1 MHIQVIEERRGT
13 YSYAPEGGGKVEF
26 STLEIYNEEI
36 RDLLLP
42 GKDQKLDIRQGERGL
57 FVQDLCMEQVRSIL
71 CLFLH
76 FLLRAVPVRSRSA
89 HGEVGGKGAVLIWGY
104 LACVLSR

>member
-1 MHIQVIEERRGT
+1 MIEERRGT

-42 GKDQKLDIRQGERGL
+42 GKDKKLDIRQGERGL
-57 FVQDLCMEQVRSIL
+57 FVQDLCMEQVRSI
-71 CLFLH
+71 CVFSSIFCRGQCPFVH
-76 FLLRAVPVRSRSA
+76 DLRMGRWEAKALYSF
-89 HGEVGGKGAVLIWGY
+89 GGTWRV
-104 LACVLSR
+104 C